1 MPEKKMGR
9 NIAELQDIK
18 ENWTALTRSST
29 LQNLTYVSKPDFFV
43 SLSLQM

>member
-1 MPEKKMGR
+1 MSEKEVGR
-9 NIAELQDIK
+9 NIADLQAIK

-29 LQNLTYVSKPDFFV
+29 LQNLTYVSEPDVFV